1 MMNVTFER
9 MEIMARTLNE
19 TILQCTNSYLDSIDV
34 SNPPSLRNIEAEL
47 VTITRDACMS
57 ENQIRAKG
65 DKLPLPT
72 RLIPAQIAAII
83 LKLYV
88 VANIMTIG
96 ENANPE
102 YDLLAI
108 YSDEGENAGLY
119 ETDEYVLKKII
130 VQLNYTITGKEIQE
144 VLEIIRLDAPR
155 VLRTIDPNL
164 VPVNNGIFNYATKEL
179 EPFSPSFIFLA
190 KTRVDYIFNAK
201 NIVIHNDEDNTDWDI
216 ESWMNDLS
224 DDPEI
229 VDVLWQIL
237 SAIVRPFVSWGK
249 SAFLYSSCGCSGKG
263 TLTELMRQLVGSYAA
278 IPISNFSNEFALEP
292 LIRSNAVITDEQD
305 VSAYIENSGRWKAA
319 VTNDCVPI
327 NRKFLSPISFKFYGF
342 MVFCVNDMPKFRDK
356 SDSLFR
362 RILFIPF
369 DRSFTGSERKYI
381 KEDYMHRPE
390 VLEYVLYKVL
400 NTDFYSLAEPERC
413 KTVLATYK
421 EYNDPVRQFMEDVL
435 NQCSWDL
442 LPFTFLYELY
452 KSYVKKNN
460 PKGMVQGRNTFI
472 NELLNLLPYY
482 SEWSCFDKS
491 QSIRIG
497 DMMSK
502 PEPLIAEY
510 DLVDWKNSKYTGN
523 DVTMI
528 CTPSLKESY
537 RGILRA
543 RQ

>member
-1 MMNVTFER
+1 
-9 MEIMARTLNE
+9 MARTLNE
-19 TILQCTNSYLDSIDV
+19 TILQCTNFYLDNIDV
-34 SNPPSLRNIEAEL
+34 SNPPSLRDIEAEL
-47 VTITRDACMS
+47 VTTTRDACMS
-57 ENQIRAKG
+57 ENQVRAKG
-65 DKLPLPT
+65 DKLPLLSK
-72 RLIPAQIAAII
+72 LIPSQIAAII
-83 LKLYV
+83 LRLYSV
-88 VANIMTIG
+88 VNVMTIG

-119 ETDEYVLKKII
+119 DTDEYVLKKL
-130 VQLNYTITGKEIQE
+130 VVELNYTITVKEMQE
-144 VLEIIRLDAPR
+144 VLENIRLDAPR
-155 VLRTIDPNL
+155 VLRTSNPDL

-179 EPFSPSFIFLA
+179 EPFSPEYVFLA
-190 KTRVDYIFNAK
+190 KTRVNFNPNAS

-229 VDVLWQIL
+229 VNTLWEVL
-237 SAIVRPFVSWGK
+237 SAVVRPFVRWGK
-249 SAFLYSSCGCSGKG
+249 CAFLYSASGCSGKG

-278 IPISNFSNEFALEP
+278 IPITSFSNEFALEP
-292 LIRSNAVITDEQD
+292 LIRSNAVISDEQD
-305 VSAYIENSGRWKAA
+305 VSSFVSNSGRWKAA
-319 VTNDCVPI
+319 VTNDCVLI

-356 SDSLFR
+356 SESLFR

-369 DRSFTGSERKYI
+369 DRCFTGAERKYI

-400 NTDFYSLAEPERC
+400 NTDLYSLTEPERC
-413 KTVLATYK
+413 KSALATYK

-435 NQCSWDL
+435 GQCSWDF

-452 KSYVKKNN
+452 KGYVKKNN
-460 PKGMVQGRNTFI
+460 PRGTIQGRNTFI
-472 NELLNLLPYY
+472 NELLNLLPNFD
-482 SEWSCFDKS
+482 EWNCSDKN
-491 QSIRIG
+491 QAIRPG

-510 DLVDWKNSKYTGN
+510 DVVDWKNSRYTGN
-523 DVTMI
+523 DIDMI
-528 CTPSLKESY
+528 CMPTLKESY
-537 RGILRA
+537 RGILRVK
-543 RQ
+543 Q